1 MGNIFTASRMTTAL
15 VTIGIF
21 AALMRVPA
29 VKDAV
34 LNESKLFGIF

>member
-1 MGNIFTASRMTTAL
+1 MGNLFSTSRLMTAA

-21 AALMRVPA
+21 AALMRVPQ

>member
-1 MGNIFTASRMTTAL
+1 MGDLLSKNRIMTAL
-15 VTIGIF
+15 VTIGLL

>member
-1 MGNIFTASRMTTAL
+1 MGNLFTTNRLMTAG
-15 VTIGIF
+15 VTI
-21 AALMRVPA
+21 ALLAVLMRVPA